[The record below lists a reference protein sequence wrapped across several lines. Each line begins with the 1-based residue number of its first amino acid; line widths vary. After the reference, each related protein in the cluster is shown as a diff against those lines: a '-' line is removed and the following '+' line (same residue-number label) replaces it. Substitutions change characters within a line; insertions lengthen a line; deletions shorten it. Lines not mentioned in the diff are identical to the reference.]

1 MLVVSIPCGLKSL
14 EILKTIIFEWF
25 GFSAFIVLF
34 GQFLPGKEQFLLSL
48 RYNYPISKGSL
59 SILKAFKLPLCTS
72 PLLLGASSKV

>member
-34 GQFLPGKEQFLLSL
+34 GQFLPWK
-48 RYNYPISKGSL
+48 RTIPPI
-59 SILKAFKLPLCTS
+59 IQI
-72 PLLLGASSKV
+72 